1 MYRVY
6 FLIYFLGVNRA
17 YPFAKASMESLNEH
31 KETLYKII
39 HVTTNFTV
47 TLHALMLLYQ
57 VQGDSDT
64 EDRFYSAYY
73 KKMLDS
79 ELSNMN
85 RHAQFL
91 NLTFKVSF
99 IIHYGILLP
108 KLFWPTVRKNCT
120 SDREKLLKFEAEGQ
134 EFAKFLRSLEQFI
147 QTVKDQNFW

>member
-1 MYRVY
+1 MKPSDE
-6 FLIYFLGVNRA
+6 FDIIITCLIRNFLGVNRA

-57 VQGDSDT
+57 VQGESDT

-91 NLTFKVSF
+91 NLTFKVIF
-99 IIHYGILLP
+99 LIHNGTLLP
-108 KLFWPTVRKNCT
+108 KLF
-120 SDREKLLKFEAEGQ
+120 
-134 EFAKFLRSLEQFI
+134 
-147 QTVKDQNFW
+147 

>member
-1 MYRVY
+1 
-6 FLIYFLGVNRA
+6 
-17 YPFAKASMESLNEH
+17 MESLNEH

-57 VQGDSDT
+57 VQGESDT

-99 IIHYGILLP
+99 LINNGILLP
-108 KLFWPTVRKNCT
+108 KLFRPTVRKNFS
-120 SDREKLLKFEAEGQ
+120 SDRGKLSAFSL
-134 EFAKFLRSLEQFI
+134 EFAKFVR
-147 QTVKDQNFW
+147 

>member
-1 MYRVY
+1 
-6 FLIYFLGVNRA
+6 
-17 YPFAKASMESLNEH
+17 MESLNEH

-99 IIHYGILLP
+99 LIHNCILLL
-108 KLFWPTVRKNCT
+108 KLFRPTVRKNCS
-120 SDREKLLKFEAEGQ
+120 SD
-134 EFAKFLRSLEQFI
+134 
-147 QTVKDQNFW
+147 